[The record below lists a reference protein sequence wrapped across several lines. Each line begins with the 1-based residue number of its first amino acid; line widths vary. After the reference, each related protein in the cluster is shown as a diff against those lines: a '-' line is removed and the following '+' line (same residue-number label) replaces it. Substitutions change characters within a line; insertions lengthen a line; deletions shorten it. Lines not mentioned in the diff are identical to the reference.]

1 MKSYRTVMIC
11 FLLEIMWKDY
21 FDIICM
27 KGAKERLF
35 RTDFFLRLYRAVQTF
50 GAVKGENRWQYLKQ
64 KT

>member
-27 KGAKERLF
+27 KGANERLF
-35 RTDFFLRLYRAVQTF
+35 RTDFF
-50 GAVKGENRWQYLKQ
+50 
-64 KT
+64 

>member
-35 RTDFFLRLYRAVQTF
+35 RTDFFDVCIVRCRHSGQ
-50 GAVKGENRWQYLKQ
+50 
-64 KT
+64 

>member
-35 RTDFFLRLYRAVQTF
+35 RTDFFWWFKINTLSLQNIS
-50 GAVKGENRWQYLKQ
+50 E
-64 KT
+64 

>member
-21 FDIICM
+21 FDTICM

-35 RTDFFLRLYRAVQTF
+35 RTDFFFDVCIVRCRHS
-50 GAVKGENRWQYLKQ
+50 GR
-64 KT
+64 